1 MQKKL
6 NLLNIAFI
14 TASMLLSLNSCES
27 TKQVSKNNAE
37 ESVEVN
43 AEPPEQKKDDSF
55 SLLKKQLQNLRITL
69 VSSANIPV
77 AGTAFKTPYIVNVK
91 DKEGNPCQNFPLT
104 VTYPVSKNEN
114 AVNFGSTQIVTDEN
128 GNASFKPDTILTSMN
143 STVIFEPALTNNNPQ
158 LVQLARQV
166 ALEVPCKVK
175 FAIAKRGIVINL
187 IDYSENDKMI
197 LNSPLSTSSN
207 LVGEFWRA
215 GYTSAQNADF
225 HTAIDGGSEAVYA
238 AAKRLFQGGNYFK
251 YIIYG
256 KIKYASEITEVENG
270 YSLSLTGTATV
281 IDYSTGKEY
290 FTTAKTATV
299 IDKNKWNVLKAC
311 QVQLAK
317 DLADELFYAM

>member
-1 MQKKL
+1 MKK
-6 NLLNIAFI
+6 NLKSLNIAFI
-14 TASMLLSLNSCES
+14 TACMALGLNSCES
-27 TKQVSKNNAE
+27 TQQVSKNNAE
-37 ESVEVN
+37 ETAVVKT
-43 AEPPEQKKDDSF
+43 EPAEQKKDESF
-55 SLLKKQLQNLRITL
+55 SLIKKQLQNLKITL
-69 VSSANIPV
+69 VSSANIPA
-77 AGTAFKTPYIVNVK
+77 AGTAFKIPYVVNVK
-91 DKEGNPCQNFPLT
+91 DKDGKPCPDFSLN

-114 AVNFGSTQIVTDEN
+114 AVNFGSAQIVTDEN
-128 GNASFKPDTILTSMN
+128 GNASFKPDTISTSMN

-175 FAIAKRGIVINL
+175 FSIVKQGIVINL
-187 IDYSENDKMI
+187 VDYSENGKMI

-238 AAKRLFQGGNYFK
+238 AAKNLFQGGSYFK

-256 KIKYASEITEVENG
+256 KVKYASEITEVEGG

-290 FTTAKTATV
+290 FTTTKTATV
-299 IDKNKWNVLKAC
+299 IDKNKWNILKAC
-311 QVQLAK
+311 QTQLAK
-317 DLADELFYAM
+317 ELADELFYSM